1 VSEVC
6 ARTTGVGFLSR
17 LRLARDV
24 AVEQAGP
31 SFDITSED
39 IDPAVF
45 GLESWSTQTT
55 PAGRVTRR
63 TARQVGAVKRGRDLI
78 CGTLGGLPIDL
89 IGPDQTQAVSSLFD
103 QPERDVPRSV
113 TMVKT
118 FEDMY
123 YAGRAWWEILE
134 LGWHGYP
141 VWVRRLDV
149 DSVDHNTDTGRV
161 HYKGREITPD
171 KLIRFDSPNDPLLEA
186 GARAIRVALGLSVA
200 AATAAV
206 GVPPVDYFVPADDSD
221 PLEDAEIAELL
232 ADWRTARQAGRTAY
246 VPAALEYQTAGW
258 NPEQMQLSAQ
268 QGDAVLELSRHIGLD
283 PEDLGVSVTS
293 RTYANAET
301 RRRDLLDFT
310 LSAYLIAVSD
320 RLAMGDVTPRG
331 YYARFNL
338 DAFLRSDTLQRYQAY
353 EVGLRVG
360 ALTRPEIRVLEDRPP
375 LEDTPDTDDQETE
388 TVDNVTAL
396 PPAAARV
403 AGMTFEADG
412 PTFDAAPALRLDAP
426 GAQAFE
432 VDPETRTIR
441 GLLVPYGVPAR
452 SQGQWWSFSAGTLTY
467 ASPDRVKL
475 WIQHDPNRAVGYAL
489 ELTEQADGPAGPGL
503 YGAFKVARG
512 AAGDEALSMAEDRV
526 WDGFSIGIGEG
537 GRFKTKGTGAAA
549 VHHAQAAPLMETS
562 LTPVP
567 SFDDARVHAVA
578 ASAAPITERGSTMKC
593 TKCGH
598 QHAEGVVECQ
608 ADHLAAFAA
617 SQATLT
623 YTADPGPADFSPI
636 TDAIRDGFQAI
647 SPRETVHNQVESI
660 QEAPAYRFDGVRGE
674 HDFSADLIAFGRD
687 RDSDAGAR
695 VMSFLTEQFS
705 PTFDVDT
712 GNTTE
717 LNPART
723 RADMYVDE
731 RTFRTPVYDALY
743 AGSITDMTPFIVP
756 KFNTASGLVADHVEG
771 VEPTPGAMDVTSQT
785 VTPSAVSG
793 KVEITR
799 EVWDQGGNPQA
810 SGLIWN
816 KMVYNYYQA
825 LETAAAAVLTAAA
838 GSITDIALTTNAEDD
853 VLVNELTAAL
863 AGLQF
868 AAGGELISMAL
879 THQNLYARLAAA
891 VDSTGRKLL
900 PVYGPTNADGTTRSR
915 FNSLDVAGYEFL
927 PARSLGAA
935 SANTSN
941 SWLIDPS
948 SVHLWNSPPQ
958 RLEFQYRVA
967 YVDLAIWGYKAAAV
981 TDTAGVRQI
990 TYDPTT

>member
-1 VSEVC
+1 
-6 ARTTGVGFLSR
+6 VGFLSR

-24 AVEQAGP
+24 AVETTGP
-31 SFDITSED
+31 AFDISSED

-45 GLESWSTQTT
+45 GLEAWSTQTT
-55 PAGRVTRR
+55 PAGKVSRK

-78 CGTLGGLPIDL
+78 CGTLGGLPVDL
-89 IGPDQTQAVSSLFD
+89 IGPDQTPAVSSLFE
-103 QPERDVPRSV
+103 QPERNIPRSI
-113 TMVKT
+113 TMVRT
-118 FEDMY
+118 FEDLY
-123 YAGRAWWEILE
+123 YASVAWWEILE
-134 LGWHGYP
+134 FGWHGYP
-141 VWVRRLDV
+141 VWVKRLEV
-149 DSVDHNTDTGRV
+149 SNVDHNRDTGEVR
-161 HYKGREITPD
+161 HKGRLIPAD
-171 KLIRFDSPNDPLLEA
+171 RLIRFDSPNDPLLEA

-200 AATAAV
+200 AAHGAE
-206 GVPPVDYFVPADDSD
+206 GVPPVDYFTPVDDAD
-221 PLEDAEIAELL
+221 PLTDAEVSELL
-232 ADWRTARQAGRTAY
+232 DDWRTARQAGRTAY
-246 VPAALEYQTAGW
+246 VPAALNYNTAGW
-258 NPEQMQLSAQ
+258 NPEQMQLSSQ
-268 QGDAVLELSRHIGLD
+268 QADAVLELSRHIGLD

-320 RLAMGDVTPRG
+320 RLKMPDVTPRG
-331 YYARFNL
+331 YYPRFNI

-360 ALTRPEIRVLEDRPP
+360 ALTRPEIRQLEDRPP
-375 LEDTPDTDDQETE
+375 IDDTEDDTVTDTDQGGT
-388 TVDNVTAL
+388 VTAL
-396 PPAAARV
+396 PPAATRPAAIAFTDTPPV
-403 AGMTFEADG
+403 TFAAGPE
-412 PTFDAAPALRLDAP
+412 LRLDAP

-432 VDPETRTIR
+432 VDAETRTIR
-441 GLLVPYGVPAR
+441 GLLVPFGVPAR
-452 SQGQWWSFSAGTLTY
+452 SQGQWWSFAAGTLNYTS
-467 ASPDRVKL
+467 ADRVKL
-475 WIQHDPNRAVGYAL
+475 WLQHDPNRAVGYAL
-489 ELTEQADGPAGPGL
+489 ELTEQTDGPAGPGL

-512 AAGDEALSMAEDRV
+512 AEGDLALSMAEDKV
-526 WDGFSIGIGEG
+526 WDGFSIGIGAG
-537 GRFKTKGTGAAA
+537 GTFKTKGTGAAA
-549 VHHAQAAPLMETS
+549 VHHAVSAPLMETS

-578 ASAAPITERGSTMKC
+578 ASQVSATTTGETMPEN
-593 TKCGH
+593 TPEAGGH
-598 QHAEGVVECQ
+598 TVDTSPTDDG
-608 ADHLAAFAA
+608 
-617 SQATLT
+617 
-623 YTADPGPADFSPI
+623 GPVDFSPI
-636 TDAIRDGFQAI
+636 TDAITAGFDAI
-647 SPRETVHNQVESI
+647 SPRESVDNRVESI
-660 QEAPAYRFDGVRGE
+660 REAPLYRFDGVRGE

-687 RDSDAGAR
+687 RDADAGAR
-695 VMSFLTEQFS
+695 VMAFLDEQFS
-705 PTFDVDT
+705 PSFDVDT
-712 GNTTE
+712 ANVTS

-731 RTFRTPVYDALY
+731 RTYRTPVYDALY
-743 AGSITDMTPFIVP
+743 SGSITDMTPFIVP

-771 VEPTPGAMDVTSQT
+771 VEPTPGAFTATSQT

-799 EVWDQGGNPQA
+799 EVWDQGGNPQT

-853 VLVNELTAAL
+853 VLVGELSAAL
-863 AGLQF
+863 ADLQF
-868 AAGGELISMAL
+868 AAGGDLISMAL
-879 THQNLYARLAAA
+879 THQNLYRRLAAA

-900 PVYGPTNADGTTRSR
+900 PVYGPTNAEGQTRSR
-915 FNSLDVAGYEFL
+915 FASLDVAGYEFM
-927 PARSLGAA
+927 PAKSLGAA

>member
-1 VSEVC
+1 VSDPSGK
-6 ARTTGVGFLSR
+6 TLPVGFFSK

-24 AVEQAGP
+24 AVAGP
-31 SFDITSED
+31 AFEITSED

-45 GLESWSTQTT
+45 GLESWTSQTT
-55 PAGRVTRR
+55 PAGRVTRK

-89 IGPDQTQAVSSLFD
+89 IGPDQTQAISSLFD

-123 YAGRAWWEILE
+123 YNGRAWWEVLE

-141 VWVRRLDV
+141 VWIRRLDV
-149 DSVDHNTDTGRV
+149 DSVDHNPDTGRV
-161 HYKGREITPD
+161 YYKGREITAD

-200 AATAAV
+200 AASAAV
-206 GVPPVDYFVPADDSD
+206 GVPPVDYFTPVDEAD
-221 PLEDAEIAELL
+221 PLEDSEVATLL
-232 ADWRTARQAGRTAY
+232 SDWQTARQNSRTAY
-246 VPAALEYQTAGW
+246 VPAALKYNTAGW
-258 NPEQMQLSAQ
+258 NPEQMQLSGQ
-268 QGDAVLELSRHIGLD
+268 QADAVLELSRHIGLD

-310 LSAYLIAVSD
+310 LSAYLIALSD

-353 EVGLRVG
+353 EIGLRVG
-360 ALTRPEIRVLEDRPP
+360 AITKPEIRVLEDRPP
-375 LEDTPDTDDQETE
+375 LEDTPDPDQETE
-388 TVDNVTAL
+388 TVDQPSNVTAL
-396 PPAAARV
+396 PPAASDAIAVGFEGRPLTFA
-403 AGMTFEADG
+403 AGPE
-412 PTFDAAPALRLDAP
+412 LRLDAP

-432 VDPETRTIR
+432 VDTETRTIR
-441 GLLVPYGVPAR
+441 GLLVPFGVPAR
-452 SQGQWWSFSAGTLTY
+452 SQGQWWTFAAGTLTY

-537 GRFKTKGTGAAA
+537 GKFQTKGKGADA
-549 VHHAQAAPLMETS
+549 VHHAVAAPLMETS

-578 ASAAPITERGSTMKC
+578 ASQVSATTTPGETMSD
-593 TKCGH
+593 TTVETGGP
-598 QHAEGVVECQ
+598 AETP
-608 ADHLAAFAA
+608 
-617 SQATLT
+617 TLDE
-623 YTADPGPADFSPI
+623 AVPAGADFSPI

-647 SPRETVHNQVESI
+647 SPRETVTNQVESVR
-660 QEAPAYRFDGVRGE
+660 EAPAYRFDGVRGE

-687 RDSDAGAR
+687 HDADAGAR
-695 VMSFLTEQFS
+695 VMAFMQEQFS
-705 PTFDVDT
+705 PSFDVDT
-712 GNTTE
+712 GNVTA
-717 LNPART
+717 LNPSRV

-731 RTFRTPVYDALY
+731 RTYRTPVYDALY
-743 AGSITDMTPFIVP
+743 RGSITDMTPFIVP

-771 VEPTPGAMDVTSQT
+771 VEPTPGAFTATSQT

-816 KMVYNYYQA
+816 KMVYNYFQA

-838 GSITDIALTTNAEDD
+838 ASITDIALTTNAEDD
-853 VLVNELTAAL
+853 VLVGELTAAL
-863 AGLQF
+863 ADLQF
-868 AAGGELISMAL
+868 AAGGELISLAL
-879 THQNLYARLAAA
+879 THQNLYRRLAAA
-891 VDSTGRKLL
+891 VDADGRKLL
-900 PVYGPTNADGTTRSR
+900 PQYGPTNAEGMARSR
-915 FNSLDVAGYEFL
+915 FGSLDVAGYEFV

-967 YVDLAIWGYKAAAV
+967 YVDLAIWGYKAAAI